1 VPAVAET
8 PPSHPLT
15 HDRLVQDILP
25 DKECDIWFLFRAF
38 SGNLLKSLVK
48 VRSTLD
54 VRALPLAVSITLNTN
69 VRDCMRLG
77 KPRST
82 IISLPR
88 KLTAYIQNKDSD
100 QARYKL
106 LSLDGISE
114 DLVPMTY

>member
-1 VPAVAET
+1 M
-8 PPSHPLT
+8 
-15 HDRLVQDILP
+15 
-25 DKECDIWFLFRAF
+25 WFLFRAF

-77 KPRST
+77 KPRNT
-82 IISLPR
+82 ISLPR

-114 DLVPMTY
+114 DSVPMTY

>member
-1 VPAVAET
+1 
-8 PPSHPLT
+8 
-15 HDRLVQDILP
+15 
-25 DKECDIWFLFRAF
+25 
-38 SGNLLKSLVK
+38 VK

-69 VRDCMRLG
+69 VPDCMRLR

-82 IISLPR
+82 LSLPR
-88 KLTAYIQNKDSD
+88 KLTGYIQNKDSD